1 MKVEEPYLDIKQ
13 NPILGELRYTII
25 DIFYIS
31 DLIMLYFLGQSFADI
46 SRSRY
51 KWIVNTDAT
60 TASTDFVRSPLDA
73 FICFLNLLV
82 YFELQGNISHGEFLI
97 LIFQKSTTIK
107 RSYISESHLQL
118 SQLYILCMVKLFLNF
133 FFNSVEY

>member
-31 DLIMLYFLGQSFADI
+31 NLIMLYFLGQGFADI

-51 KWIVNTDAT
+51 NWIVNTDAT

-73 FICFLNLLV
+73 FICFLNL
-82 YFELQGNISHGEFLI
+82 
-97 LIFQKSTTIK
+97 
-107 RSYISESHLQL
+107 YISNCRAISRTV
-118 SQLYILCMVKLFLNF
+118 SF
-133 FFNSVEY
+133 